1 MAESDAPFMDST
13 PPHWVARGLS
23 VLIIT
28 LFAVALVA
36 AVVVHVPEVV
46 SGRFLLVPVKG
57 TDPVRALRAGLL
69 SQVRV
74 SEGDTVAAGAALFV
88 IRSVSLSDRSADLR
102 TLETQR
108 SSNEQRLIILKS
120 QYETRRRSDA
130 ADSRRLENRI
140 RFLDGLFRSKSTRL
154 VLTRRLADSAISGA
168 GRGAIG
174 QLEASRMELEASTLA
189 EEVQSVQN
197 DLDETRSDIARLTE
211 DESARDLEYQE
222 ARRGLQEA
230 METAAIHIRSMGRD
244 LINSTDS
251 GLVVTTPCAGT
262 VLRMHVNAPGAVVQE
277 GEILSEMA
285 CARDRLQGELVLPQS
300 GVPQVQPG
308 QGVKLRFDAFPYQ
321 RYGVRFGTVRW
332 LGPTGITS
340 SDSGAFRAL
349 IELRD
354 DSIRVRGRMTPLLPG
369 MGGSADIVTGRRS
382 LVSFVF
388 EPIRALKES
397 FAEPPPAP

>member
-1 MAESDAPFMDST
+1 
-13 PPHWVARGLS
+13 

-46 SGRFLLVPVKG
+46 SGRFILVPVKG

-120 QYETRRRSDA
+120 QYETRRRADA

-189 EEVQSVQN
+189 EEVQN
-197 DLDETRSDIARLTE
+197 DLDETRSDIARLAE
-211 DESARDLEYQE
+211 DEAARDLEYQE

-230 METAAIHIRSMGRD
+230 METATIHIRSMGRD

-262 VLRMHVNAPGAVVQE
+262 VLRMHVNSPGAVVQE
-277 GEILSEMA
+277 GEVLSEMA

-332 LGPTGITS
+332 LGPTGTTS

-369 MGGSADIVTGRRS
+369 MGGRADIVTGRRS

-397 FAEPPPAP
+397 FAEPPQAP

>member
-1 MAESDAPFMDST
+1 MAASDAPFMDSA

-28 LFAVALVA
+28 LFAVVLVA

-46 SGRFLLVPVKG
+46 SGRFILVPVKG

-74 SEGDTVAAGAALFV
+74 SEGDTVASGAALFV

-197 DLDETRSDIARLTE
+197 DLDETRSDIARLAE
-211 DESARDLEYQE
+211 DEAARDLEYQE
-222 ARRGLQEA
+222 ARRGLLES
-230 METAAIHIRSMGRD
+230 METATIHIRSMGRD

-332 LGPTGITS
+332 LGPTGTTS

-354 DSIRVRGRMTPLLPG
+354 DSIRVRGRMKPLLPG

-397 FAEPPPAP
+397 FVEPPPAP